1 MIDLECE
8 QAMNAWYE
16 EHFQTDYIK
25 IYQHR
30 DSEAGSELKNLLEL
44 IPWKNGQSV
53 LDLCCGYG
61 RHSRY
66 LAQLGWRVTG
76 VDLSAPLLQEA
87 IHLSLNM
94 PIQYMRCDM
103 RKIPFYKEMDLV
115 INMFTSF
122 GYFDSDEENEKVIE
136 GVSHSLKDGGYFIMD
151 YLNPTFVEEN
161 LIPFSRE
168 EVGSVELIQY
178 RKVEE
183 GHIHKKITIKSGNDE
198 KRYEEVIKLYHL
210 EKMLSMLNA
219 HGLVVQNILGD
230 YDASRFNS
238 RQSPRMI
245 FICQKSSKKES

>member
-1 MIDLECE
+1 
-8 QAMNAWYE
+8 MNAWYE

-30 DSEAGSELKNLLEL
+30 HSEAGSELKDLLEL
-44 IPWKNGQSV
+44 IPWKKGQSV

-103 RKIPFYKEMDLV
+103 RKIPFRKEMDLV
-115 INMFTSF
+115 VNMFTSF
-122 GYFDSDEENEKVIE
+122 GYFDSDDDNEKVIE
-136 GVSHSLKDGGYFIMD
+136 GISHSLKEGGYFIMD

-161 LIPFSRE
+161 LIPYSRE

-178 RKVEE
+178 RRIVG
-183 GHIHKKITIKSGNDE
+183 GHVHKKIIIKSGNDE
-198 KRYEEVIKLYHL
+198 KRYEEVIKLYHK
-210 EKMLSMLNA
+210 EKMLSMLNS
-219 HGLVVQNILGD
+219 HGLVVQNILGH
-230 YDASRFNS
+230 YDASCFNS

-245 FICQKSSKKES
+245 FICQKGVKKYEASNSMKN